1 MRSNPHNDQKRL
13 LIAELKKAAIKHTPE
28 NIIII
33 TQDPSG
39 KIVFLET
46 GKAGDKGSG
55 WLHILENHQED
66 FLQRG
71 ITEEQIPDLI
81 ITAISKG
88 TIIGIQGKSRIIY
101 QVEINGIIQYV
112 SLEISHNGYLV
123 SANPTPTRLI
133 NKLIQE

>member
-1 MRSNPHNDQKRL
+1 MMEHPNNAQKKL
-13 LIAELKKAAIKHTPE
+13 LIAELKKAGIKHTPE

-55 WLHILENHQED
+55 LLHILENHRED

-81 ITAISKG
+81 VTAISEGK
-88 TIIGIQGKSRIIY
+88 IIGIQGKSRIIY

>member
-1 MRSNPHNDQKRL
+1 MRSNPNNYQKKL

-28 NIIII
+28 NIIRI
-33 TQDPSG
+33 TKDPSG

-55 WLHILENHQED
+55 LLHILENHRED

-81 ITAISKG
+81 VTAISEGK
-88 TIIGIQGKSRIIY
+88 IIGIQGKSRIIY

>member
-1 MRSNPHNDQKRL
+1 MRSNPNKDQKKL

-33 TQDPSG
+33 TQDPSE

-55 WLHILENHQED
+55 LLHILENHRED

-81 ITAISKG
+81 VTAISEGK
-88 TIIGIQGKSRIIY
+88 IIGIQGKSRIIY